1 MRFIRLL
8 SFIALSGLALVG
20 TGSQTDSYDQY
31 DVEQW
36 RPLVEEIFPAD
47 EVDDV
52 LSVMACESL
61 GNPNTRY
68 LEEWGDF
75 SLGLMQIN
83 EGWLFGWGQPEWAI
97 LSHNDQP
104 VDLTDPATNLQAAKF
119 VRYYED
125 SSGHSPWS

>member
-1 MRFIRLL
+1 M
-8 SFIALSGLALVG
+8 G
-20 TGSQTDSYDQY
+20 TGSQIDSYDQY

-68 LEEWGDF
+68 LEEWG
-75 SLGLMQIN
+75 GL
-83 EGWLFGWGQPEWAI
+83 LARA
-97 LSHNDQP
+97 HADQ
-104 VDLTDPATNLQAAKF
+104 
-119 VRYYED
+119 
-125 SSGHSPWS
+125 